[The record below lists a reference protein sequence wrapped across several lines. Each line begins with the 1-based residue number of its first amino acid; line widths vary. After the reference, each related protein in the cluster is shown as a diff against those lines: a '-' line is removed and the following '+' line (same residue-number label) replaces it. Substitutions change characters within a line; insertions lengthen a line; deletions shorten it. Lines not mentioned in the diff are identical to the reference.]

1 MKHTLLLIALLFSLN
16 SLAQRYDKQWER
28 VIKLESEGLIKQAAA
43 GTDSIYALAKKSRNE
58 PQIIK
63 AFFFTSKFIQTLDK
77 DAHPKIIA
85 SLRNEIKAATVPTR
99 AILESIYAEIL
110 NEIYRQDSYKINQ
123 RTNGATVTNTEF
135 TTWSAKDFKNEITR
149 AYNNSL
155 VNRDVLYKTKIKEY
169 EAIIDFNP
177 ILTNTD
183 RSLYDFLFERYLINA
198 SIYHFDDDS
207 YFDPSILKLEIP
219 QLFGNSE
226 AFLKSK
232 LPDSLP
238 SAFVKKVTLCREMEH
253 FYSVKSDAYS
263 LQRAVLRRLK
273 YLADRIN
280 TPEAKTVLIA
290 TLQQLGKKWDKSP
303 FAYRAMLQQAQLLR
317 NTAHKITAP
326 DNYKKALS
334 LYDVII
340 ENAALND
347 AAPEARNYKNEIVNT
362 KISLRTEKFV
372 APNSPILALVGFKN
386 ADDITIRIYKLSHA
400 EAAEGKNQY
409 WYKAYTD
416 SLKPI
421 ISKTYILPNKA
432 DYFEYTTE
440 IVLPSLKNGFYLITA
455 SSKNKEGNIEQDD
468 IFNIIQSTGITLTE
482 TSIDNSTQFQITE
495 RTSGKPLKSA
505 KAVLENEIYIS
516 DKNGRV
522 TIPGKNE
529 KNENWKNV
537 IITHGADTLD
547 NSFYRQ
553 QYYKSYNKEDQ
564 ESFFAHADIYL
575 DRAIY
580 RPGQTLYF
588 KGIVTQSK
596 KGKFSTVPNTYFTV
610 IVSDTNDDELK
621 TFRLKTNDFG
631 SFTGEYTIPKNVL
644 TGEFRIEIEEDEE
657 YDHIRD
663 DSPFWDNVTFNTKNI
678 TFKVEEYKRPTFE
691 VVFNPAKNDIRLNE
705 KALVSGMAKSFSGAT
720 LSNAKVVY
728 RVTRSASMT
737 KFWQHNY
744 NEAQNIAQGE
754 VTTDANGKF
763 KIDFTAAPDPA
774 FGRDGLPVFT
784 YTVSAT
790 VTDMNGESHS
800 SNISVLGGY
809 HSLLLTVS
817 APAVIDAEKGAD
829 VTFASKNLNGE
840 ERPAA
845 GNITIYKVADEAR
858 VTISRPWTEPE
869 IQTIPR
875 EEFERLFPYLPY
887 KNEVKD
893 SVVRLNAVYTKQV
906 NTASERTINLKELK
920 NWASGNYQV
929 VFAAKD
935 SLGTTVEDT
944 TMFTLKNEK
953 ETRLTGNKTFV
964 YEFGNTDYKKDGYIK
979 LLLRSKLPALYVN
992 VVAGINDAEIVDEL
1006 VVLKDGRA
1014 TIKIPVTRKMNG
1026 NMIIAMDFIWQ
1037 NQYYTEN
1044 TSVDLTDKPEKL
1056 QIEWQTLS
1064 NKLLPGS
1071 NQTWSFTI
1079 KNGNRTP
1086 AEVLASMYDAS
1097 LDQFATE
1104 YWQLLNRNNNDNSFS
1119 RPYKNI
1125 KTYGNNYSYSYNRLP
1140 GVSPVTDDKLY
1151 TFGFSINRINN
1162 SYWSQTPKN
1171 QLPGSRTY
1179 KITGIVSDESDMPI
1193 PGATIII
1200 TGTTEGTQ
1208 TDFDGKYIIYANKG
1222 DVIFYSFIGLKDK
1235 IFVVEKSNIVNIKL
1249 DENLSMAL
1257 LEEVVVTGYG
1267 SMQKSGMTAS
1277 ATTINSG
1284 KFEGRPGDFV
1294 QTLQGQV
1301 LGLKITTG
1309 SGQPGA
1315 NDTIIIRGAA
1325 SIDGSAQPLYIID
1338 GVPLSENEFR
1348 NLNPNDISTI
1358 SVLKDATATNLYGSR
1373 GANGVIIIKTKT
1385 GDDELKALQQ
1395 VKARKNF
1402 NETAFFYPQLITD
1415 KDGKLSFSFTTPE
1428 ALTEWKLRLLAHNKK
1443 AISGYFENT
1452 FVTQK
1457 DLMVVPNLPRFLREK
1472 DTVIIMA
1479 KISNMTGEA
1488 KTGSALLQLYDAVTM
1503 QPADVQTLN
1512 VQNVKP
1518 FTLAAKGS
1526 TTVSWKIAVPVGM
1539 QGVQYKILA
1548 KAGDFTDGEENIL
1561 PVLTNSMLVTE
1572 SLPLWVKPNST
1583 KTYTFNNLKNNTS
1596 TTLRNHGITL
1606 EYTSNPAWTAL
1617 QSLPYLMGF
1626 EHECAEQLFSRFYA
1640 NAIATHVIN
1649 SNPKI
1654 AEVFAAWRKAGKPV
1668 SKMEQNEELKSI
1680 IISETPW
1687 MLDAESEEEKKN
1699 RIALLFDLDKMKGEL
1714 DANFKKLDD
1723 KQLDSGGFAWFGGT
1737 TANSYITRHILAGFG
1752 HLNKLNVKAGNQKD
1766 IDALTKAGITYTDT
1780 EFLKSYK
1787 LDTAW
1792 RKKNKSFRIANSYS
1806 DLHYL
1811 YMRSF
1816 YIQQYPLNDS
1826 LKAVVKKYTNTAKE
1840 NWLTYSLYDKG
1851 MAALALHRFGDTITS
1866 KKIIASLKDSS
1877 ANDDE
1882 NGMYWIANKHGWYW
1896 YDAPIE
1902 TQALLIEAFTEVA
1915 NDVQSVDAM
1924 KVWLLKQKQNR
1935 NWPTTKSTSEAIY
1948 ALLMQGSN
1956 WLSIQDNT
1964 AFKLGDE
1971 KLLAKK
1977 IAESEKEAGTGYMKL
1992 NWKPEE
1998 VTKDMAT
2005 LTVENKTGVPGYG
2018 GFYWQYFE
2026 ELDKIKPAQ
2035 ESIMNVSKELYIKA
2049 NTATGQQL
2057 QKITAASPLKIGA
2070 LVTVRLVL
2078 DIKEDVEFV
2087 HLKDLRAAAFEP
2099 VDVLSGQEY
2108 ADGLSYY
2115 RSTRDVAT
2123 HFFFDNIKRGTY
2135 VLEYDVRVNNAGEF
2149 SNGITTIQSM
2159 YAPEFSGH
2167 TVGTRVKAV
2176 K

>member
-1 MKHTLLLIALLFSLN
+1 M
-16 SLAQRYDKQWER
+16 
-28 VIKLESEGLIKQAAA
+28 
-43 GTDSIYALAKKSRNE
+43 
-58 PQIIK
+58 
-63 AFFFTSKFIQTLDK
+63 
-77 DAHPKIIA
+77 
-85 SLRNEIKAATVPTR
+85 
-99 AILESIYAEIL
+99 
-110 NEIYRQDSYKINQ
+110 
-123 RTNGATVTNTEF
+123 
-135 TTWSAKDFKNEITR
+135 
-149 AYNNSL
+149 
-155 VNRDVLYKTKIKEY
+155 
-169 EAIIDFNP
+169 
-177 ILTNTD
+177 
-183 RSLYDFLFERYLINA
+183 
-198 SIYHFDDDS
+198 
-207 YFDPSILKLEIP
+207 
-219 QLFGNSE
+219 
-226 AFLKSK
+226 
-232 LPDSLP
+232 
-238 SAFVKKVTLCREMEH
+238 
-253 FYSVKSDAYS
+253 
-263 LQRAVLRRLK
+263 
-273 YLADRIN
+273 
-280 TPEAKTVLIA
+280 
-290 TLQQLGKKWDKSP
+290 
-303 FAYRAMLQQAQLLR
+303 
-317 NTAHKITAP
+317 
-326 DNYKKALS
+326 
-334 LYDVII
+334 
-340 ENAALND
+340 
-347 AAPEARNYKNEIVNT
+347 
-362 KISLRTEKFV
+362 
-372 APNSPILALVGFKN
+372 
-386 ADDITIRIYKLSHA
+386 
-400 EAAEGKNQY
+400 
-409 WYKAYTD
+409 
-416 SLKPI
+416 
-421 ISKTYILPNKA
+421 
-432 DYFEYTTE
+432 
-440 IVLPSLKNGFYLITA
+440 
-455 SSKNKEGNIEQDD
+455 
-468 IFNIIQSTGITLTE
+468 
-482 TSIDNSTQFQITE
+482 
-495 RTSGKPLKSA
+495 
-505 KAVLENEIYIS
+505 
-516 DKNGRV
+516 
-522 TIPGKNE
+522 
-529 KNENWKNV
+529 
-537 IITHGADTLD
+537 
-547 NSFYRQ
+547 
-553 QYYKSYNKEDQ
+553 
-564 ESFFAHADIYL
+564 
-575 DRAIY
+575 
-580 RPGQTLYF
+580 
-588 KGIVTQSK
+588 
-596 KGKFSTVPNTYFTV
+596 
-610 IVSDTNDDELK
+610 
-621 TFRLKTNDFG
+621 
-631 SFTGEYTIPKNVL
+631 
-644 TGEFRIEIEEDEE
+644 
-657 YDHIRD
+657 
-663 DSPFWDNVTFNTKNI
+663 
-678 TFKVEEYKRPTFE
+678 
-691 VVFNPAKNDIRLNE
+691 
-705 KALVSGMAKSFSGAT
+705 
-720 LSNAKVVY
+720 
-728 RVTRSASMT
+728 
-737 KFWQHNY
+737 
-744 NEAQNIAQGE
+744 
-754 VTTDANGKF
+754 
-763 KIDFTAAPDPA
+763 
-774 FGRDGLPVFT
+774 
-784 YTVSAT
+784 
-790 VTDMNGESHS
+790 
-800 SNISVLGGY
+800 
-809 HSLLLTVS
+809 
-817 APAVIDAEKGAD
+817 
-829 VTFASKNLNGE
+829 
-840 ERPAA
+840 
-845 GNITIYKVADEAR
+845 
-858 VTISRPWTEPE
+858 
-869 IQTIPR
+869 
-875 EEFERLFPYLPY
+875 
-887 KNEVKD
+887 
-893 SVVRLNAVYTKQV
+893 
-906 NTASERTINLKELK
+906 
-920 NWASGNYQV
+920 
-929 VFAAKD
+929 
-935 SLGTTVEDT
+935 
-944 TMFTLKNEK
+944 LKNEK

-964 YEFGNTDYKKDGYIK
+964 YEFGNTDYKKVGYIK
-979 LLLRSKLPALYVN
+979 LLLRSKLPTLYVN
-992 VVAGINDAEIVDEL
+992 VVAGINDAKIVDEL

-1056 QIEWQTLS
+1056 QIERQTLS

-1140 GVSPVTDDKLY
+1140 DVSPVTDDKLY

-1179 KITGIVSDESDMPI
+1179 KITGIVTDESDMPI
-1193 PGATIII
+1193 PGATILIK
-1200 TGTTEGTQ
+1200 GTTEGTQ

-1222 DVIFYSFIGLKDK
+1222 DVIDYSFISMESQS
-1235 IFVVEKSNIVNIKL
+1235 VVIEKSKILNIKL
-1249 DENLSMAL
+1249 ENLTNAL
-1257 LEEVVVTGYG
+1257 LGEVVVEGYRTTTTRAN
-1267 SMQKSGMTAS
+1267 SSVAV
-1277 ATTINSG
+1277 TTITSAN
-1284 KFEGRPGDFV
+1284 FEGRPNANFV
-1294 QTLQGQV
+1294 ETLQGQV
-1301 LGLKITTG
+1301 PGLHITTG

-1348 NLNPNDISTI
+1348 NLNPNDISNI
-1358 SVLKDATATNLYGSR
+1358 SVLKNATATNLYGSR

-1402 NETAFFYPQLITD
+1402 NETAFFYPQLTTD

-1457 DLMVVPNLPRFLREK
+1457 DLMVVPNMPRFVREK

-1488 KTGSALLQLYDAVTM
+1488 KIGSALLQLYDAVTM
-1503 QPADVQTLN
+1503 QPADVQMLN
-1512 VQNVKP
+1512 VQSITP

-1572 SLPLWVKPNST
+1572 SLPVWVKPNSI

-1596 TTLRNHGITL
+1596 TTLRNQGMTV

-1687 MLDAESEEEKKN
+1687 MLDAENEEEKKN

-1723 KQLDSGGFAWFGGT
+1723 KQLDSG
-1737 TANSYITRHILAGFG
+1737 
-1752 HLNKLNVKAGNQKD
+1752 VKAGNQED
-1766 IDALTKAGITYTDT
+1766 VDALTKWGVNYTDT

-1792 RKKNKSFRIANSYS
+1792 RKKNKSFRIADSYS

-1851 MAALALHRFGDTITS
+1851 LAALALHRFGDTITS

-1882 NGMYWIANKHGWYW
+1882 NGMYWIANKHGWHW

-1902 TQALLIEAFTEVA
+1902 TQELLIEAFTEVA

-1935 NWPTTKSTSEAIY
+1935 DWPTTKSTTEAIY

-1971 KLLAKK
+1971 KLLATK
-1977 IAESEKEAGTGYMKL
+1977 IAESGKEAGTGYMKL

-2005 LTVENKTGVPGYG
+2005 LTVENKTDVPGYG

-2026 ELDKIKPAQ
+2026 ELDKVKPAQ
-2035 ESIMNVSKELYIKA
+2035 ESIMNVSKELYVKV

-2108 ADGLSYY
+2108 KDGLSYY

-2123 HFFFDNIKRGTY
+2123 HFFFDNIKRLVMVSLPY
-2135 VLEYDVRVNNAGEF
+2135 RACMLQSLAG
-2149 SNGITTIQSM
+2149 IL
-2159 YAPEFSGH
+2159 
-2167 TVGTRVKAV
+2167 
-2176 K
+2176 